1 MCEKPGTCV
10 EPLAFPRRIENRPGL
25 DRVAYRVGTFADFR
39 EMLLRRINLTP
50 ELAAWTHRT
59 ADDPAIALLES
70 AAIVAD
76 VLTLYQERYANEA
89 WLRTAAWRESVADL
103 VRLLGYRLS
112 PGVGGRAT
120 FAVVAK
126 GTAPLELPRQFPIK
140 ADLADVPDPAE
151 FETSEPL
158 TAYPHLS
165 RFRLYRP
172 RHYSGSIPLGATR
185 FEIDTVAGNATT
197 AAIRALELKKGDK
210 LFLVPP
216 PQPWFSSGSLG
227 APQESGQIVV
237 VSKVTDVLDRRI
249 VEIEGSLSRAWPRPV
264 TAFRVNRTFR
274 HFGHN
279 APAKKVV
286 PTPATGTVTGS
297 TQSNVNFVRHTE
309 HDCTA
314 SGYDGSLPPA
324 RVPLDQEVS
333 DLSVGGAV
341 VIQMAVTAGTASS
354 RIMLTLARTIG
365 NIAAGPAGFGNLSG
379 ASTLLDLTVPLLP
392 NTSVYLD
399 ADIREFRI
407 HEVTSPALQLRP
419 AASFPSSSDPLSFFG
434 TRAEAVVLAGRALA
448 LVGEDGRELHLAC
461 NALPSA
467 FALGAGA
474 TDLPRM
480 WPVPLDRPLAPFTR
494 ADFEETAPRATVYG
508 NLVEATQGKTA
519 KDLVLGS
526 GDDAAAF
533 QTFKLPKSPLTFH
546 LASGVTPPEVP
557 ALQLYVDGRLW
568 TQVDTLFGQAPDAEV
583 YIVREGAD
591 GSHFVQVGDG
601 QTGRRFPAGV
611 NNVIATLRAGSG
623 AYGPVK
629 PGASPSAGSTPPG
642 LDTLRMIGVV
652 AGGSDREA
660 ADKAKEAAP
669 GKVQGL
675 GRLVSLRDY
684 ETETLAIP
692 GVVATSA
699 SWEIRYGVPTLILQL
714 LLAAGREAEIEQ
726 IRQTIA
732 GYQRCRGPDRFALRV
747 EQAFLRYVFLD
758 LQAAC
763 DPRRR
768 PEDVTQAIR
777 RALGLAGDV
786 ESVITGLFGI
796 RHRRLGDPEY
806 ATRITGIVQ
815 QVADVRWCR
824 VTGLG
829 LLPVGTNPLALSRP
843 PAPRALNRRLVSGT
857 HELLQLHPSHFEL
870 SVLQDTRAEA
880 CS

>member
-1 MCEKPGTCV
+1 MSEKPGTCV

-25 DRVAYRVGTFADFR
+25 DRVAYRIGTFADFR
-39 EMLLRRINLTP
+39 DMLLRRINVTP

-59 ADDPAIALLES
+59 ADDPGIALLES

-89 WLRTAAWRESVADL
+89 WLRTATWRESVADL

-112 PGVGGRAT
+112 PGLGGRAT

-126 GTAPLELPRQFPIK
+126 GTLPLQLSARFPIK
-140 ADLADVPDPAE
+140 ADLADVPDPAD
-151 FETSEPL
+151 FETREPL

-165 RFRLYRP
+165 RFRMYRP
-172 RHYSGSIPLGATR
+172 RQYAGSIPLGATR
-185 FEIDTVAGNATT
+185 FEIEAVAGNAAP
-197 AAIRALELKKGDK
+197 AAIQALELKKGDK

-216 PQPWFSSGSLG
+216 PQPWFSSGGLG

-264 TAFRVNRTFR
+264 AAYRVNRTFR

-279 APAKKVV
+279 APAKKVSA
-286 PTPATGTVTGS
+286 TPATGTITGS
-297 TQSNVNFVRHTE
+297 SQSNIDFVRHPY
-309 HDCTA
+309 HDCIW
-314 SGYDGSLPPA
+314 SGYDGSLPAA

-341 VIQMAVTAGTASS
+341 VIQMPVTASTASS
-354 RIMLTLARTIG
+354 RTVLTLVRTIG
-365 NIAAGPAGFGNLSG
+365 TVSAGPAAFGNLSG
-379 ASTLLDLTVPLLP
+379 ASTFLDLTAPLLS
-392 NTSVYLD
+392 NAGLSLD

-419 AASFPSSSDPLSFFG
+419 AAGFPSSSDPLSFFG
-434 TRAEAVVLAGRALA
+434 TQAEAVVLAGRALA
-448 LVGEDGRELHLAC
+448 LVGEDGRELHLTCTAT
-461 NALPSA
+461 PSA
-467 FALGAGA
+467 FVLAAGA
-474 TDLPRM
+474 ADVARM
-480 WPVPLDRPLAPFTR
+480 WPVSLDRPLAPFTL
-494 ADFEETAPRATVYG
+494 AEFEETAPRVTVYG

-519 KDLVLGS
+519 NDLVLGS

-546 LASGVTPPEVP
+546 LAAGVTPPEVP
-557 ALQLYVDGRLW
+557 ALELYVDGRLW
-568 TQVDTLFGQAPDAEV
+568 TQVDTLFGQAPDAEA

-591 GSHFVQVGDG
+591 GSHFVQGGDG
-601 QTGRRFPAGV
+601 RTGRRFPTGI
-611 NNVIATLRAGSG
+611 NNVVATLRAGSG
-623 AYGPVK
+623 AHGPIK
-629 PGASPSAGSTPPG
+629 PGVSPTAGTTPPG
-642 LDTLRMIGVV
+642 LDTIRMIGVV

-675 GRLVSLRDY
+675 GRLVSIRDY

-699 SWEIRYGVPTLILQL
+699 SWDIRDGVPTLTLKV
-714 LLAAGREAEIEQ
+714 LLAGGREAEFEQ

-747 EQAFLRYVFLD
+747 
-758 LQAAC
+758 
-763 DPRRR
+763 
-768 PEDVTQAIR
+768 
-777 RALGLAGDV
+777 
-786 ESVITGLFGI
+786 
-796 RHRRLGDPEY
+796 
-806 ATRITGIVQ
+806 
-815 QVADVRWCR
+815 
-824 VTGLG
+824 
-829 LLPVGTNPLALSRP
+829 
-843 PAPRALNRRLVSGT
+843 
-857 HELLQLHPSHFEL
+857 
-870 SVLQDTRAEA
+870 
-880 CS
+880 